1 MGTVK
6 NIALCRLDLNFFHFV
21 ITGKL
26 DNCSSLDFVCDKHN
40 DKKLFWRGKSLCH
53 LCCLQSIMKRSQ
65 GRKLRQEEPG
75 GRKWMK
81 QSAVGV
87 CSFGQF
93 AFLSTKDSWSKEG
106 VTHNGLRLS
115 TSIINQEKVQK
126 TCPHA
131 SLRDTIPQIRLLL
144 SLRLQVYQVGKNKTK
159 HKQHKHSET
168 CLYS

>member
-1 MGTVK
+1 
-6 NIALCRLDLNFFHFV
+6 
-21 ITGKL
+21 
-26 DNCSSLDFVCDKHN
+26 
-40 DKKLFWRGKSLCH
+40 
-53 LCCLQSIMKRSQ
+53 
-65 GRKLRQEEPG
+65 
-75 GRKWMK
+75 MK

-168 CLYS
+168 CLYSQIGRSGVQLQTQLHTKFWSSLGYAELSLRRTENNWKKTNKKMILPDI

>member
-1 MGTVK
+1 
-6 NIALCRLDLNFFHFV
+6 
-21 ITGKL
+21 
-26 DNCSSLDFVCDKHN
+26 
-40 DKKLFWRGKSLCH
+40 
-53 LCCLQSIMKRSQ
+53 
-65 GRKLRQEEPG
+65 
-75 GRKWMK
+75 MK

-168 CLYS
+168 CLYSQIGRSGVQLQTQLHTKFWSSLGYAELSLRRTENNWKKTNKKMILPDM